1 MYVNDDYRYYNAY
14 CAYMCYIRAF
24 TDLFIDH

>member
-1 MYVNDDYRYYNAY
+1 MYVNDDYRYYNA